1 VEEVSK
7 VMEKQNR
14 LIYSNGFKYLGF
26 IQYIFSSLE
35 CQYENDDD
43 VIE

>member
-1 VEEVSK
+1 
-7 VMEKQNR
+7 MEKQNPLDLLKR
-14 LIYSNGFKYLGF
+14 VFKYVDF